1 MGSDHPRWGD
11 REMGTTVIIR
21 AGVTKEMG
29 TTVIIRGGDREMGT
43 TVIICTGVTKEM
55 GTTVSCTE
63 CSQAAA
69 LIQKV
74 GRSSLKA
81 PPSLCAAL
89 PPTSSIMSNLQSLLL
104 EYSEPL
110 YYRRHWDQNICPDER
125 GVLISGCL
133 QEELYCIKSA

>member
-1 MGSDHPRWGD
+1 
-11 REMGTTVIIR
+11 MGTTVIIR

-29 TTVIIRGGDREMGT
+29 TTVII
-43 TVIICTGVTKEM
+43 CAGVTKEM

-74 GRSSLKA
+74 GRSYLKA
-81 PPSLCAAL
+81 PPSLCAA
-89 PPTSSIMSNLQSLLL
+89 PQSTSSILSNLQSLLL